1 MLSHF
6 FLLLPFP
13 SPWPPSP
20 RLFGHSSDLEGSMME
35 INHICYGILVAVGIQ
50 LPAMQSGPQSQGQA
64 READMHSEKFRWVPK
79 SEKGRRE
86 RGCLEPRG
94 WDGPGTIREPHSR
107 CGRKGFASGEQG
119 RQDGERSVIW
129 CTPHFWSLVA

>member
-1 MLSHF
+1 
-6 FLLLPFP
+6 
-13 SPWPPSP
+13 
-20 RLFGHSSDLEGSMME
+20 MMG
-35 INHICYGILVAVGIQ
+35 INHTCYGILVAVGIQ

-94 WDGPGTIREPHSR
+94 WEGPEAIREPHSR
-107 CGRKGFASGEQG
+107 CGRKGFAWGEQG
-119 RQDGERSVIW
+119 RQDGESSVIW
-129 CTPHFWSLVA
+129 CTTHFWSLVA